1 MNTLKITE
9 KIYQNG
15 VIFNL
20 DLDVAIF
27 KTWISNVMFDTI
39 NKNLFFKIVSAFSLG
54 FEKEKVKYIISFQV
68 CPQAT

>member
-1 MNTLKITE
+1 
-9 KIYQNG
+9 
-15 VIFNL
+15 
-20 DLDVAIF
+20 
-27 KTWISNVMFDTI
+27 MFDTI